1 MHKAQ
6 VFIQRRVPFV
16 NLMSYMLL
24 TVLFFPLFYSNVT
37 FAAEEQSETSVEDVE
52 STRIDRAQKAMGRG
66 VNQAARWIDSFFLD
80 ERYVTEEAYSRI
92 RLTPS
97 VFLEEGEA
105 ADYKFRVNAKINV
118 PKFSKKLKLIISS
131 DSDDDQDGF
140 GAGTDALP
148 DSPASSSDEGNVGL
162 QYFFRE
168 KAKINTS
175 LSTGIKLLDEHG
187 VDAFIGPRLRRT
199 VSLND
204 GNTQLRFTERV
215 RLYTDIGWE
224 SVTGFDVE
232 SLLPGDLFFRG
243 TVEGRW
249 REEDEGYRY
258 EFLPTITQQLQSKS
272 AIEYQWYTTFVTE
285 PKHRLEQTTL
295 RLRYRQQKWRKW
307 LFFEINPQL
316 SFVNDDNLKPTPGI
330 EFRIEA
336 SFGGLGLDNY

>member
-1 MHKAQ
+1 
-6 VFIQRRVPFV
+6 
-16 NLMSYMLL
+16 
-24 TVLFFPLFYSNVT
+24 
-37 FAAEEQSETSVEDVE
+37 
-52 STRIDRAQKAMGRG
+52 
-66 VNQAARWIDSFFLD
+66 
-80 ERYVTEEAYSRI
+80 
-92 RLTPS
+92 
-97 VFLEEGEA
+97 
-105 ADYKFRVNAKINV
+105 
-118 PKFSKKLKLIISS
+118 
-131 DSDDDQDGF
+131 
-140 GAGTDALP
+140 
-148 DSPASSSDEGNVGL
+148 
-162 QYFFRE
+162 
-168 KAKINTS
+168 
-175 LSTGIKLLDEHG
+175 
-187 VDAFIGPRLRRT
+187 

-204 GNTQLRFTERV
+204 GDTQLRFTERV

-258 EFLPTITQQLQSKS
+258 ELLPTIAQQLQSKA

-295 RLRYRQQKWRKW
+295 RLRYRQRKWRKW

-316 SFVNDDNLKPTPGI
+316 AFVNDDNLKPTPGI